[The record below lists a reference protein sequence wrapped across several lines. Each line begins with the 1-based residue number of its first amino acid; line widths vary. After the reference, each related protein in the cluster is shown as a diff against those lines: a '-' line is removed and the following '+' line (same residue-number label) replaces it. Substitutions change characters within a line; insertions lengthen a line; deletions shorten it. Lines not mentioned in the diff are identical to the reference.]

1 MAQSFILTRWWLIFA
16 ELNTAIKS
24 CWFISSCNNTACDK
38 LRCRNLG
45 PLIISYYCIL
55 VFVFFLPSSV
65 YTRADK
71 IEMERRGGKCQKRKR
86 EGVQIKCE
94 SITYRKQFSLAQ
106 VERKLERKLA
116 HHALEPRQRRACT
129 RTRGCTTA
137 HTFVPASVRPTG
149 NWTARKS
156 SWVLGGDCCVM
167 GVSLFILSVSF
178 NSDEKLVSTR
188 WDYRRLWLAR
198 TLPERQLNLLI
209 SNSVELRLGA
219 DWIQRCLF
227 FFFLPMQIR
236 SLSGAVTMQRS
247 RWDVRA
253 LNCCNWEQNNTSESM
268 NYFLHSYQS

>member
-1 MAQSFILTRWWLIFA
+1 MPEPRPPYHIILLHFGF
-16 ELNTAIKS
+16 
-24 CWFISSCNNTACDK
+24 C
-38 LRCRNLG
+38 
-45 PLIISYYCIL
+45 
-55 VFVFFLPSSV
+55 FFF
-65 YTRADK
+65 T
-71 IEMERRGGKCQKRKR
+71 IECVHKGGQDRDGETGGKCQKRKR

-137 HTFVPASVRPTG
+137 HTFVPVSVRPTG

-209 SNSVELRLGA
+209 SDSVELRLGA

-227 FFFLPMQIR
+227 FFFFCQCKFEACQVLLQCKEAGEMCAHLIAATGNKTTHQNRWITSYTRIKVRKSGIIR
-236 SLSGAVTMQRS
+236 KPFYNFRVGVCSTFSPTFQKTF
-247 RWDVRA
+247 
-253 LNCCNWEQNNTSESM
+253 TST
-268 NYFLHSYQS
+268 F